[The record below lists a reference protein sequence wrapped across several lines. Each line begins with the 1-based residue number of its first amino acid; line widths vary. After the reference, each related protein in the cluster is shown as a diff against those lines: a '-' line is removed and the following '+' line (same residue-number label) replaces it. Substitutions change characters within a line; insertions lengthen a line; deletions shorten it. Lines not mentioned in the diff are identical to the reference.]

1 MSVLDSAA
9 SAALDAQVIKP
20 VFFMYLD
27 FVGGAV
33 RANTSG
39 MNITPTGTMYL
50 EMNGH
55 EFVGLRADFLDV
67 SAVSYAPG
75 GSKTVTAT
83 LSGLPEVD
91 NDTLELLANSDNWRG
106 RDAMIWRVIRNAAN
120 VQQGAYHRYYTG
132 KMTMVS
138 HKGSVEEQS
147 ISVTIESYLAAL
159 SEPSNRTYLD
169 QERYDPGDLSAKATV
184 AVANG
189 NLEASVAPGGIAG
202 PLAAYRDGAVNR
214 LLGR

>member
-1 MSVLDSAA
+1 MSVLDPTA

-20 VFFMYLD
+20 VFLVYLD

-39 MNITPTGTMYL
+39 ADLTPSGTPYP
-50 EMNGH
+50 EMNGQN
-55 EFVGLRADFLDV
+55 FLGIAANLLDV
-67 SAVSYAPG
+67 SPVSYAPG
-75 GSKTVTAT
+75 GSKSVSIT
-83 LSGLPEVD
+83 LSGIPEVD
-91 NDTLELLANSDNWRG
+91 EATLDLLDDPDNWRA

-132 KMTMVS
+132 KMTQVR
-138 HKGSVEEQS
+138 HKGSVQEQTLT
-147 ISVTIESYLAAL
+147 VTVESYLAAL

-169 QERYDPGDLSAKATV
+169 QERYDPGDFSARASI

-189 NLEASVAPGGIAG
+189 KLSGAVGEPGGASSYGAG
-202 PLAAYRDGAVNR
+202 GLAGI
-214 LLGR
+214 LGVRR